1 MRDFIIPANTMASLK
16 DKIITTLREEE
27 LSFEKLLPEDPDRI
41 IDHDIEQLII
51 SVLQRDI
58 GDEISFSFKE

>member
-41 IDHDIEQLII
+41 IDHDIE
-51 SVLQRDI
+51 
-58 GDEISFSFKE
+58 